1 MIRFT
6 HHPTA
11 LAAEGW
17 HDTGQRIEGTAVD
30 AIHAGNKHA
39 RTTQART
46 ASFRL
51 STDPDTWGIFTRTPD
66 ILT

>member
-17 HDTGQRIEGTAVD
+17 HDTGHRVEGTAVD
-30 AIHAGNKHA
+30 AITAAWAHSQYTLGP
-39 RTTQART
+39 TQA
-46 ASFRL
+46 FRL
-51 STDPDTWGIFTRTPD
+51 LTDPDTWGIFTRTPD